1 MGEEDSDKDTRDELY
16 QAYNRGVWRADMSVL
31 QSIEQR
37 LERMENTLLGNGRE
51 GLVAVQ
57 AKQDVRITNVE
68 GAVKSI
74 EKSINGLKKET
85 SGIRAQLGKI
95 SLGVGIALYA
105 LTGIIF

>member
-1 MGEEDSDKDTRDELY
+1 MIEEDSDRDTRDELY
-16 QAYNRGVWRADMSVL
+16 QVYNRGLQHSDRSVL
-31 QSIEQR
+31 QSIDQR

-51 GLVAVQ
+51 GLVALQ

-74 EKSINGLKKET
+74 ERSINGLKKET

-105 LTGIIF
+105 LTGVIF